1 MNLPRHGSH
10 GHQGPRQG
18 SGCGSGGSRETEKKE
33 EEKARDRD
41 RRKWEERRMDKRGEG
56 RKQRKTKRRAMGQRD
71 ERSTEWCRGTI
82 GFNNQKYILLS
93 SSSAIVVVLLLHS
106 ACFYCYYPLIVA
118 LPSCSFRLLFLAP
131 LLLFSLLSIP
141 YFCFLAV
148 PLSATLQ
155 GVLAFDTLSSSSS
168 PPSSSAALGFW
179 LIHSVPLFPPPAS
192 QARYGFDASQSLF
205 GQSFLCVSLG
215 LLCTCMHSA
224 SFLSV
229 SLYSFQQLILSSGL
243 SCFFLRPYIICL
255 LCTFTH
261 SSPLPSSHLSAS
273 FCENKEDHLA

>member
-1 MNLPRHGSH
+1 MYNDEPPAGMAPTVTK
-10 GHQGPRQG
+10 GHDKVAGVDQVAAEKQK
-18 SGCGSGGSRETEKKE
+18 KKE

-148 PLSATLQ
+148 PLCY
-155 GVLAFDTLSSSSS
+155 
-168 PPSSSAALGFW
+168 AAGC
-179 LIHSVPLFPPPAS
+179 A
-192 QARYGFDASQSLF
+192 
-205 GQSFLCVSLG
+205 
-215 LLCTCMHSA
+215 
-224 SFLSV
+224 
-229 SLYSFQQLILSSGL
+229 
-243 SCFFLRPYIICL
+243 CF
-255 LCTFTH
+255 
-261 SSPLPSSHLSAS
+261 
-273 FCENKEDHLA
+273 